1 MKLLR
6 AVALLAFVSGVG
18 VLVYGLAFSGTE
30 KEKPTF
36 FDQTPQLVASDTP
49 TPLPTNAPTPT
60 PTPPPFNGKVARMK
74 IPSLGID
81 YPIEELALK
90 PNNEMDTPH
99 GYWTNIGWY
108 YIYDKPGFRGNA
120 FFSAHV
126 NYEGKDG
133 PFAKLSKANKD
144 DEIDVQMADG
154 GPIYKYKIFKKQ
166 RYDVAS
172 IDMGALIWPKEK
184 PADQEWIT
192 LMTCSCEPGRFI
204 LNPGSQFGECLDRD
218 VVVAMRIS

>member
-1 MKLLR
+1 MKILR
-6 AVALLAFVSGVG
+6 AVALLAFVAGVG
-18 VLVYGLAFSGTE
+18 VLVYGLAFSGSA

-36 FDQTPQLVASDTP
+36 FDQTPPLVAETP
-49 TPLPTNAPTPT
+49 TALPTNAPTPT

-108 YIYDKPGFRGNA
+108 YIYDKPGFLGNA

-133 PFAKLSKANKD
+133 PFAKLAKANKD
-144 DEIDVQMADG
+144 DEIDIQMADG
-154 GPIYKYKIFKKQ
+154 GPMYKYRIFKKQ
-166 RYDVAS
+166 RYDVAT

-184 PADQEWIT
+184 PAGTEWIT

-204 LNPGSQFGECLDRD
+204 LNPGSQYGECLDRD
-218 VVVAMRIS
+218 VVVAARIS